1 MHWQHR
7 LESHGFIICSYLVKR
22 MFKTVLGMPFAGM
35 LLLLLLV
42 PPLALATPL
51 SSTNPQTNA
60 KRTYVLNVGD
70 TIQINVL
77 GQPGLSFKTRLT
89 GDGTMDYP
97 FLGRIQIAGNSVRAV
112 QRIITRGLKNGYLVD
127 PQVRVSV
134 IAFRPIYVRGAV
146 NRPGAYPYSIGMT
159 VGNAIAAAGGL
170 NIRASKDE
178 IYILPEETP
187 PDRRQQARMGTEISP
202 GETIIV
208 EESFF

>member
-1 MHWQHR
+1 M
-7 LESHGFIICSYLVKR
+7 
-22 MFKTVLGMPFAGM
+22 VLGMPLIGM
-35 LLLLLLV
+35 YLLLLLA
-42 PPLALATPL
+42 PQIALAAPL
-51 SSTNPQTNA
+51 SSTSPQVNA
-60 KRTYVLNVGD
+60 KRAYVLGVGD
-70 TIQINVL
+70 TIEINVL
-77 GQPGLSFKTRLT
+77 GQPGLSFKTQLT
-89 GDGTMDYP
+89 GDGTIDYP
-97 FLGRIQIAGNSVRAV
+97 FLGRIQVAGNSVRAV

-146 NRPGAYPYSIGMT
+146 NRPGAYPYSFGMT

-178 IYILPEETP
+178 IYILAEDAPPE
-187 PDRRQQARMGTEISP
+187 RRQQARMGAEVSP